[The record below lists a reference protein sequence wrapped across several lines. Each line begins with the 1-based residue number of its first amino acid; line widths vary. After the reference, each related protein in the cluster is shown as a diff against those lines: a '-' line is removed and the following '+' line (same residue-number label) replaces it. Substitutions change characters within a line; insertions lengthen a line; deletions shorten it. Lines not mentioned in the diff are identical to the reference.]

1 MWFGMTPAGTRLPT
15 STVLGSA
22 RGGPAAGRGPG
33 SRSRPRPTMTSAIP
47 RSRFDGTNYLVA
59 WQDNPSSSGEHYESV
74 YAARVSPGR
83 HRSGSRRNSRLAG
96 WARAEG
102 DPAVAS
108 DGTNYLVVWDKSPDL
123 SGQNRD
129 ILAARVSPT
138 GEVLD
143 PTGKARFPGGGQPT
157 HSHGFVRWK
166 QLPRSLGRSAVGCLG
181 HLRGL
186 V

>member
-1 MWFGMTPAGTRLPT
+1 M
-15 STVLGSA
+15 
-22 RGGPAAGRGPG
+22 
-33 SRSRPRPTMTSAIP
+33 
-47 RSRFDGTNYLVA
+47 NLV
-59 WQDNPSSSGEHYESV
+59 S
-74 YAARVSPGR
+74 AARVSPDGTVLDP
-83 HRSGSRRNSRLAG
+83 GGFQVAG

-143 PTGKARFPGGGQPT
+143 PTRKARFPGGRAT
-157 HSHGFVRWK
+157 NAF
-166 QLPRSLGRSAVGCLG
+166 PR
-181 HLRGL
+181 LRTMEAITS
-186 V
+186 